1 MVPQPPTAG
10 ARHVPSP
17 GNSFAAQDPVAQPMR
32 MPHLEFVYRIVANMD
47 QAKVSEIKNIDGAG
61 LTRLILLIKD
71 GIVEGPRI
79 KGVIV
84 EDSGADWAE
93 VPNPDKQIFTRLNAR
108 YTIKTHDDF
117 YILVTATGIFRPG
130 PGVEMSKPAPDASQ
144 DDVEYFTQIRLEAP
158 GNSPYNWLNGIVP
171 MGVMTMSKG
180 RPIIDCY
187 RLTNFPGVTAEN
199 L

>member
-1 MVPQPPTAG
+1 MAPPTTSAN
-10 ARHVPSP
+10 ARHVSSP
-17 GNSFAAQDPVAQPMR
+17 GNPFAAQEAAVPPMR

-47 QAKVSEIKNIDGAG
+47 QTKVSEIRNIDGAG
-61 LTRLILLIKD
+61 LIRLILPIKD
-71 GIVEGPRI
+71 GVIDGPRI

-93 VPNPDKQIFTRLNAR
+93 IPNPDKIFTRLNAR
-108 YTIKTHDDF
+108 YTIKTHDGF
-117 YILVTATGIFRPG
+117 HILVTATGIFRPG

-158 GNSPYNWLNGIVP
+158 GDSPYNWLNGIVP
-171 MGVMTMSKG
+171 VGVMTMSKG